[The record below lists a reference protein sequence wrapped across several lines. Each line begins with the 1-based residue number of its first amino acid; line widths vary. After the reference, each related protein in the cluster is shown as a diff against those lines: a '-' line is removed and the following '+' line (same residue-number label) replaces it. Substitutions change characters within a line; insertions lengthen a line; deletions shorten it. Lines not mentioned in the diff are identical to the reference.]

1 MDALW
6 IRGPLDWTRTAKN
19 TCREA
24 RGDDDQA
31 YQKYLQEGQGVD
43 DSGQDYQ
50 MYMQEGQGD
59 DVDAARVPRG
69 CLADGSW
76 MPRGCL
82 FVEEARATTT
92 RAARSTRG
100 RSEQRSFRWRQSQLF
115 TVEFMRAM
123 LNCDFFA

>member
-6 IRGPLDWTRTAKN
+6 IRGPLDWTRTARS

-31 YQKYLQEGQGVD
+31 YQKYMQEGQGVD

-50 MYMQEGQGD
+50 MYMQESQGD
-59 DVDAARVPRG
+59 VVDASR
-69 CLADGSW
+69 

-82 FVEEARATTT
+82 MDASRMPLRGGGQGDDDQDCQKYTREV
-92 RAARSTRG
+92 RAA
-100 RSEQRSFRWRQSQLF
+100 
-115 TVEFMRAM
+115 
-123 LNCDFFA
+123 